1 MSVINRLRE
10 GLIAFILIAV
20 LVVVSSNKAYSLTYC
35 SNCREADSLALV
47 ALYHA
52 TDGPHWVN
60 NTNWL
65 VTGQPINTWKGVTA
79 SPTGRVLTLDLTGNN
94 LKDTLPAE
102 LSNLT
107 GLRYLILT
115 NNNLSGAIPYGLA
128 NNTSLKSWFD
138 YNHFNFSDIANS
150 GFSSSNTRFIY
161 YPQLPQPAPKMD
173 RNGESVILT
182 IGDRF
187 SGNHYKWYSDG
198 ILIQTDD
205 SYTYSFITDRATNI
219 NALIKNNSYPN
230 LDLET
235 YKVLVEP
242 IMPELVIINPGSVCF
257 PNTVDITGDEITQG
271 STASLEFTYF
281 RDANASD
288 QMTLEEAQAIAVS
301 GTYYIK
307 GTNDGGQSDIKP
319 VEVVV
324 NSNPEVSGLVYDVT
338 CAGGDNGSVDITVIG
353 GKAPYTFNWS
363 TGLQEEDLN
372 NISKGSYQVAVTDG
386 NNCSATSTFVVNQ
399 NDSELPIISAKDI
412 ILQLDETGNASIT
425 ADDINNGSA
434 DNCGIASMVVSQTS
448 FSCSNIGE
456 NIDTLIVTDVNG
468 NISKATFTVMVEDK
482 TAPVVFANNITLQ
495 LDETGNASI
504 TAEDINNSSTDN
516 CGIASMVI
524 SQSSFSCSKI
534 GENIDT
540 LIVTDVNGNISKAV
554 FTVNVE
560 DKIAPVVVTNNI
572 TLQLDENGSASLTA
586 EDVNNGSTDNCRI
599 ASMVISQTSFSCENT
614 GDNNVTLTITDASGN
629 VSTGDAVVKVIDL
642 IAPSITAPAS
652 VSITVKEGEVPVVE
666 LGSPV
671 TSDNCGIKE
680 VTNDAPQAFAEGLTV
695 VTWSVTDNSENVS
708 TAVQHVE
715 IIVQHN
721 QLPEILSMTS
731 NTPVELG
738 EASEMEAEFRDDNLK
753 SATFNWGDG
762 ATSNGNI
769 VGQKIYGTHVYAEE
783 GEYTVTLSI
792 IDEAGETASIEYV
805 NTVVDNTS
813 SGGHITGGGWIN
825 SAGGDYKQSK
835 RSDKG
840 NFGFEVQSDK
850 KRGIRGNFT
859 FNLHNTNF
867 RVRSNNIDWL
877 TINDDHALFAGSAS
891 VNGRS
896 GYEFLVSAV
905 DVDMNRRCRDNDLLR
920 LMVWDGRG
928 NLIYDNQQGSGNME
942 RPVNQIGHGSI
953 VIHKQKDIY
962 CQNFKSASIS
972 EEEVS
977 PIETSL
983 FENIKVYPNPAVNV
997 LNIELPGREEEIIS
1011 YDIFDVT
1018 GRVIASNRN
1027 LEMWGQNSW
1036 IDLEELGIK
1045 QGMYVLKLKGGDD
1058 SEVGVVR
1065 FMKE

>member
-10 GLIAFILIAV
+10 GIIAFILIAV
-20 LVVVSSNKAYSLTYC
+20 LVVISSNKSYSLTYC
-35 SNCREADSLALV
+35 SNCREADSLAMV

-52 TDGPHWVN
+52 TDGPHWTN

-65 VTGQPINTWKGVTA
+65 VPGQPLENWYGLTFSG
-79 SPTGRVLTLDLTGNN
+79 GRVMMLNLTSNN
-94 LKDTLPAE
+94 LNGYIPFEIANMT
-102 LSNLT
+102 S
-107 GLRYLILT
+107 LRYLMLNSNLLGGMIPSSLASLSSVRIYID
-115 NNNLSGAIPYGLA
+115 NNL
-128 NNTSLKSWFD
+128 FD
-138 YNHFNFSDIANS
+138 FGDIANS
-150 GFSSSNTRFIY
+150 TIPSTNTRFFY
-161 YPQLPQPAPKMD
+161 YPQEFQPAPVMMKSG
-173 RNGESVILT
+173 NSITLNVQ
-182 IGDRF
+182 DRF
-187 SGNHYKWYSDG
+187 SGNQYFWYNNDAIIEG
-198 ILIQTDD
+198 AG
-205 SYTYSFITDRATNI
+205 SYEYTFTPGSTSKIFVE
-219 NALIKNNSYPN
+219 IKNNLYPG
-230 LDLET
+230 LTLITKEIII
-235 YKVLVEP
+235 E
-242 IMPELVIINPGSVCF
+242 IAAPELIITNPEPVCS
-257 PNTVDITGDEITQG
+257 PLTVDITGAEITQG
-271 STASLEFTYF
+271 STAGLEFTYF

-372 NISKGSYQVAVTDG
+372 NISEGSYQVTVADA

-399 NDSELPIISAKDI
+399 NDSELPIVNTKDVV
-412 ILQLDETGNASIT
+412 LQLDETGNAS
-425 ADDINNGSA
+425 
-434 DNCGIASMVVSQTS
+434 
-448 FSCSNIGE
+448 
-456 NIDTLIVTDVNG
+456 L
-468 NISKATFTVMVEDK
+468 
-482 TAPVVFANNITLQ
+482 
-495 LDETGNASI
+495 
-504 TAEDINNSSTDN
+504 TAEDLNNGSTDN
-516 CGIASMVI
+516 CGIASIAV
-524 SQSSFSCSKI
+524 SKTEFSS
-534 GENIDT
+534 
-540 LIVTDVNGNISKAV
+540 
-554 FTVNVE
+554 
-560 DKIAPVVVTNNI
+560 
-572 TLQLDENGSASLTA
+572 
-586 EDVNNGSTDNCRI
+586 
-599 ASMVISQTSFSCENT
+599 ENT
-614 GDNNVTLTITDASGN
+614 GDNNITLTITDASGN

-666 LGSPV
+666 LGTPV

-695 VTWSVTDNSENVS
+695 VTWSVTDNSDNVA
-708 TAVQHVE
+708 TAVQEVT
-715 IIVQHN
+715 ITIQHN
-721 QLPEILSMTS
+721 ELPQILSLTS

-738 EASEMEAEFRDDNLK
+738 EATEMEAEFSDDNLK
-753 SATFNWGDG
+753 SATFDWGDG
-762 ATSNGNI
+762 ATTNGNI

-783 GEYTVTLSI
+783 GEYSVTLSI
-792 IDEAGETASIEYV
+792 VDEAGETASMEYV

-835 RSDKG
+835 RCDKG

-877 TINDDHALFAGSAS
+877 TINDDHALFAGSAV
-891 VNGRS
+891 VNGHS
-896 GYEFLVSAV
+896 GYEFMVSAV
-905 DVDMNRRCRDNDLLR
+905 DVDMNKRCRDNDLLR

-942 RPVNQIGHGSI
+942 RPVNQIGNGSI

-983 FENIKVYPNPAVNV
+983 FENIKAYPNPAVNV

-1018 GRVIASNRN
+1018 GRVITSNRS
-1027 LEMWGQNSW
+1027 LEVWGQNSW
-1036 IDLEELGIK
+1036 IDLEELGIE
-1045 QGMYVLKLKGGDD
+1045 QGMYVLKLKGGDK

>member
-1 MSVINRLRE
+1 MSVANKIRE

-20 LVVVSSNKAYSLTYC
+20 LVVISSNKAYSLTGC

-47 ALYHA
+47 ALYNA
-52 TDGPHWVN
+52 TDGQNWVN

-65 VTGQPINTWKGVTA
+65 VPGQPINVWAGVTA
-79 SPTGRVLTLDLTGNN
+79 SPTGRVTTLDLTGYN

-107 GLRYLILT
+107 GLRYLVLT
-115 NNNLSGAIPYGLA
+115 NNNLYGPIPYGLA
-128 NNTSLKSWFD
+128 SNTSLRSWFD

-150 GFSSSNTRFIY
+150 GISSSNTRFIY
-161 YPQLPQPAPKMD
+161 YPQFPQPAPKMD

-187 SGNHYKWYSDG
+187 TGNHYNWFSDG
-198 ILIQTDD
+198 FLIQTDD
-205 SYTYSFITDRATNI
+205 SYTYTFITDRAINI

-242 IMPELVIINPGSVCF
+242 ILPELVIINPGSVCF
-257 PNTVDITGDEITQG
+257 PNTVNITGAEITQG
-271 STASLEFTYF
+271 STAGLIYTYF
-281 RDANASD
+281 RDANASE

-307 GTNDGGQSDIKP
+307 GTNDSGLSDIKP

-324 NSNPEVSGLVYDVT
+324 NPDPEIRGLVNDVT
-338 CAGGDNGSVDITVIG
+338 CAGGNNGSIDITISG
-353 GKAPYTFNWS
+353 GKTPYTFNWS
-363 TGLQEEDLN
+363 TGVQEEDLN
-372 NISKGSYQVAVTDG
+372 NISEGSYQVTVADG
-386 NNCSATSTFVVNQ
+386 NNCSATSTFAVNQ
-399 NDSELPIISAKDI
+399 NDSELPIVNTKDVV
-412 ILQLDETGNASIT
+412 LQLDETGNAS
-425 ADDINNGSA
+425 
-434 DNCGIASMVVSQTS
+434 
-448 FSCSNIGE
+448 
-456 NIDTLIVTDVNG
+456 L
-468 NISKATFTVMVEDK
+468 
-482 TAPVVFANNITLQ
+482 
-495 LDETGNASI
+495 
-504 TAEDINNSSTDN
+504 TAEDLNNGSTDN
-516 CGIASMVI
+516 CGIASVAV
-524 SQSSFSCSKI
+524 SKS
-534 GENIDT
+534 E
-540 LIVTDVNGNISKAV
+540 
-554 FTVNVE
+554 
-560 DKIAPVVVTNNI
+560 
-572 TLQLDENGSASLTA
+572 
-586 EDVNNGSTDNCRI
+586 
-599 ASMVISQTSFSCENT
+599 FSCENT

-629 VSTGDAVVKVIDL
+629 VSSGDAVVKVLDL
-642 IAPSITAPAS
+642 IAPLITAPAS

-680 VTNDAPQAFAEGLTV
+680 VTNDAPQAFAEGITV

-708 TAVQHVE
+708 TAFQNVE

-721 QLPEILSMTS
+721 QLPQILSMES

-738 EASEMEAEFRDDNLK
+738 EATEMEAEFSDDNLK
-753 SATFNWGDG
+753 SATFEWGDG

-783 GEYTVTLSI
+783 GEYTITLSI
-792 IDEAGETASIEYV
+792 VDEAGESASMEYV

-813 SGGHITGGGWIN
+813 GGHITGGGWIY

-835 RSDKG
+835 RCDKG

-867 RVRSNNIDWL
+867 RVRSNNIEWL

-905 DVDMNRRCRDNDLLR
+905 DVDMNKRCRDNDLLR
-920 LMVWDGRG
+920 IMVWDGRG
-928 NLIYDNQQGSGNME
+928 SLIYDNQQGSGVME

-953 VIHKQKDIY
+953 VIHKQKNIY

-977 PIETSL
+977 PIETGL

-997 LNIELPGREEEIIS
+997 LNIELPGREEELIS

-1018 GRVIASNRN
+1018 GRVIASNRS

-1045 QGMYVLKLKGGDD
+1045 QGMYVLKLKGGD
-1058 SEVGVVR
+1058 EIEAGVVR